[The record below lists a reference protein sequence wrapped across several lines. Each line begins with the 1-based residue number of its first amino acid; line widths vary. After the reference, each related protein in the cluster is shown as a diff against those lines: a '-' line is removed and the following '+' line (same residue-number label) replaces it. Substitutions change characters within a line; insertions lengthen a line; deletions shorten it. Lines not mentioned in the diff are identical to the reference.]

1 MRFQPQV
8 ETGIDGRK
16 YALNI
21 DHPGLVSS
29 IVMGEVGKE
38 GVENK
43 RWTLK
48 RKKRLRGCERRKR
61 RG

>member
-1 MRFQPQV
+1 M

-21 DHPGLVSS
+21 DHHGLMSS

-43 RWTLK
+43 KWTPK
-48 RKKRLRGCERRKR
+48 RSKRLRGCGGRKR

>member
-8 ETGIDGRK
+8 GTGTDRRK
-16 YALNI
+16 YVLNI

-29 IVMGEVGKE
+29 IVVGEVGKE

-48 RKKRLRGCERRKR
+48 RRKRLRDCERRKG

>member
-16 YALNI
+16 YAFNI
-21 DHPGLVSS
+21 DHPGLVSG
-29 IVMGEVGKE
+29 IVRGEVGKE

-43 RWTLK
+43 TWTLK
-48 RKKRLRGCERRKR
+48 SSKRLRGCERRKR